1 MKKSKKI
8 CRTDATAI
16 LKFYSFE
23 DGTFAFF
30 YEVRKK
36 GLVKYFVNCNGKVFG
51 PYEEVDESQDEE
63 YNGEAGKTFREFLWI
78 GKIDGENYVFKNG
91 KKIKKEE
98 TVSSEKVCKML
109 DKMCEDIK
117 EYEKSLPDEEYDEKT
132 HILEDRVNKCEWFVT
147 PKEKFGPYHKILQ
160 TAYKDEN
167 HFQFIYKK
175 ESDDDFSFYNL
186 NGNDCKKLYDP
197 TCFAQLFYDS
207 RGRAFVTNLYEKY
220 ILIDGEENYPLGT
233 ECLMINYCEKNGSGY
248 EVISGDN
255 FSRSTTEIKCNGN
268 HVYADWSWCVLQDGS
283 IAYSH
288 GYENKAYW
296 SASNGGKETR
306 ISAMVHG
313 EKPKIFGHIVQ
324 FEKCGLSYLMIE
336 GREYPG
342 MVDVGVNGKAGF
354 VFVKVHN
361 LYFYEYET
369 PRLFGYSYNRGG
381 MNYTDVCEIEKK
393 NIEDLIRGKLIAG
406 ECEV

>member
-30 YEVRKK
+30 YEVRKN
-36 GLVKYFVNCNGKVFG
+36 GLIKYFVNCNGKVFG

-63 YNGEAGKTFREFLWI
+63 YNGEAGKTFREFLWT

-98 TVSSEKVCKML
+98 TVSSEKVHKIL
-109 DKMCEDIK
+109 DKICEDIK

-147 PKEKFGPYHKILQ
+147 PKEKFGPYHKISQ

-175 ESDDDFSFYNL
+175 ERDDDFSFYNL

-248 EVISGDN
+248 E
-255 FSRSTTEIKCNGN
+255 
-268 HVYADWSWCVLQDGS
+268 
-283 IAYSH
+283 
-288 GYENKAYW
+288 NKAYW

-306 ISAMVHG
+306 ISAVVHG

-324 FEKCGLSYLMIE
+324 FEKCGLSYLKIE

-354 VFVKVHN
+354 VFVKGHN

-393 NIEDLIRGKLIAG
+393 NIEGLIKDKLVAG